1 MRRYGIDVKGIMSN
15 DAVVIVGAGQAAL
28 KLAVSLKSGG
38 YIGSIDMMGAER
50 HLSKTAQ
57 LRRRTGH
64 RTVTPT
70 APHSGTGG

>member
-1 MRRYGIDVKGIMSN
+1 MRRDGIDVREIMSN
-15 DAVVIVGAGQAAL
+15 DAVVIIGAGQAAL

-38 YIGSIDMMGAER
+38 CIGSIDTMGAER

-70 APHSGTGG
+70 APHPGTGG